1 VDDQVRGKV
10 FSQTLVINKSKGY
23 NSMKKPSPGQWLILL
38 ILLTICTTAAYGQRR
53 RGGVAASPSAR
64 LSEMKILPYNGGSDT
79 FGENMA
85 EGDHSLFNDLDTSL
99 LVKVE
104 VSGKAGEYSDRNVEI
119 TVRQGNKVLLS
130 RNAMVGIYNESGKYY
145 VTAWINNPI
154 CQDITI
160 QARLLGQRQPSVI
173 NKKITANCG
182 E

>member
-1 VDDQVRGKV
+1 
-10 FSQTLVINKSKGY
+10 
-23 NSMKKPSPGQWLILL
+23 
-38 ILLTICTTAAYGQRR
+38 
-53 RGGVAASPSAR
+53 
-64 LSEMKILPYNGGSDT
+64 MKILPYNGMSDT
-79 FGENMA
+79 FGDNMA
-85 EGDHSLFNDLDTSL
+85 VGESSLFNDLDISL

-119 TVRQGNKVLLS
+119 IARQGNKPVLTKTS
-130 RNAMVGIYNESGKYY
+130 MVGIYNESGKYY

-173 NKKITANCG
+173 KKTIRANCG

>member
-1 VDDQVRGKV
+1 
-10 FSQTLVINKSKGY
+10 
-23 NSMKKPSPGQWLILL
+23 MKKSAPGQWLILL
-38 ILLTICTTAAYGQRR
+38 CLISICTTAAYGQRR
-53 RGGVAASPSAR
+53 RAAAPAGPPAR
-64 LSEMKILPYNGGSDT
+64 LSEMKILPYNGMSDT
-79 FGENMA
+79 FGDNMA
-85 EGDHSLFNDLDTSL
+85 VGDSSLFNDLDISL

-119 TVRQGNKVLLS
+119 TARQGNKLLLTKTS
-130 RNAMVGIYNESGKYY
+130 MVGIYNESGKYF

-173 NKKITANCG
+173 KKTIRANCG

>member
-1 VDDQVRGKV
+1 M
-10 FSQTLVINKSKGY
+10 LLC
-23 NSMKKPSPGQWLILL
+23 LIS
-38 ILLTICTTAAYGQRR
+38 ICTTAAYGQRR
-53 RGGVAASPSAR
+53 RAAGASGPPAR
-64 LSEMKILPYNGGSDT
+64 LSEMKILPYNGMSDT
-79 FGENMA
+79 FGDNMA
-85 EGDHSLFNDLDTSL
+85 EGDHSLFNDLDISL

-119 TVRQGNKVLLS
+119 TARQGNKLILTKTS
-130 RNAMVGIYNESGKYY
+130 MVGIYNESGKYY

-173 NKKITANCG
+173 KKTIRANCG